1 MKMYFFLK
9 YFLLLIFLFKPIYNE
24 NCKMRYHQFFL
35 LPLEKEK
42 TDESLNLKGL
52 EKFNYILILKTEPR
66 NDDDDNYH
74 LVLNVTFPININIDL
89 SEEIMYNFTSL
100 EKFCLSDLRS
110 RKYINIVGKLSE
122 YETENTI
129 LNRIWIKSEDII
141 LDQEVNKNKNQNFYV
156 LNIVKKID
164 NEGKSFQKFLLM
176 KKISADTK
184 IQYFQIIYSSIT
196 KKNTDE
202 NNYLCEVD
210 PNDVNELS
218 IGDELTI
225 LAGEERLRDNSSC
238 EVYDANK
245 KKYHLLNVQNL
256 VCLTYKINEP
266 DQKC

>member
-1 MKMYFFLK
+1 MKMYFFLN

-24 NCKMRYHQFFL
+24 NCKMKYHQFFL

-66 NDDDDNYH
+66 NYDNYH
-74 LVLNVTFPININIDL
+74 LVINVTFPININIDL

-129 LNRIWIKSEDII
+129 LNRIWIKNEGII
-141 LDQEVNKNKNQNFYV
+141 LDQEVHNNRNQNFYI

-164 NEGKSFQKFLLM
+164 KEGKSFKKFLLM
-176 KKISADTK
+176 KKISADPNT
-184 IQYFQIIYSSIT
+184 QYFQIIYSSIT
-196 KKNTDE
+196 KKNTDYE

-225 LAGEERLRDNSSC
+225 LAGEERLRDYSSC

-245 KKYHLLNVQNL
+245 KKYHLLNVKNL
-256 VCLTYKINEP
+256 VCLIYKINEP